1 MSTATAFDLKSVSF
15 LEEFEEIFRE
25 HSRLI
30 YRTAYGVT
38 GSTED
43 AQDIVQTIF
52 LGFLQ
57 RGFPPDFR
65 RNPRAYLYRAAVNQ
79 SLDLVRKRRRRIF
92 VGEEECLN
100 LPAAAKTFVDDEIHR
115 RLYEALAELSP
126 ESAELVILRYLHNY
140 SDAQIAK
147 MLGTSRTSI
156 AVRLFRLRSRLKKII
171 RASMG
176 EES

>member
-1 MSTATAFDLKSVSF
+1 MPTATAFELNSVSF
-15 LEEFEEIFRE
+15 LEEFEVVFRE

-38 GSTED
+38 GSPED

-52 LGFLQ
+52 LRLLQ

-65 RNPRAYLYRAAVNQ
+65 TNPRAYLYRAAVNQ
-79 SLDLVRKRRRRIF
+79 SLDLVRKRRRRVF
-92 VGEEECLN
+92 VGEEECRN
-100 LPAAAKTFVDDEIHR
+100 LPSADTPVADDEIHR

-126 ESAELVILRYLHNY
+126 ESAQIVILRYLHNY

-147 MLGTSRTSI
+147 MLGASRTSI
-156 AVRLFRLRSRLKKII
+156 AVRLFRLRTRLRKII